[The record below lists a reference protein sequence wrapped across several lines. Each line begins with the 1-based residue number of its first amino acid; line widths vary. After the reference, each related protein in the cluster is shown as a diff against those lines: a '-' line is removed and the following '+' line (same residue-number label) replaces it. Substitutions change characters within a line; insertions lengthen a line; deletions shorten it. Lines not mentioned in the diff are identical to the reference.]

1 MHLVRDVLDKQ
12 LLDRLGRK
20 IGRVDGIIVDIHDR
34 RSRPR
39 IVALDSGCVTQAMRI
54 HPILARWVDT
64 LCRRIGA
71 NTGYRIKWKAIKID
85 GLDVRTGVNGDE
97 TPLLKMEKHLAGKV
111 KHVPGGA
118 PKDG

>member
-20 IGRVDGIIVDIHDR
+20 IGRVDGIIVEIQDR

-39 IVALDSGCVTQAMRI
+39 VVALESGCATQAMRI
-54 HPILARWVDT
+54 HPKLARWVET

-71 NTGYRIKWKAIKID
+71 NSGYRIEWKSINID
-85 GLDVRTGVNGDE
+85 GLDVRTQVNGDE
-97 TPLLKMEKHLAGKV
+97 TPLMNMEKQLAGKLARL
-111 KHVPGGA
+111 PGGA
-118 PKDG
+118 PKHG